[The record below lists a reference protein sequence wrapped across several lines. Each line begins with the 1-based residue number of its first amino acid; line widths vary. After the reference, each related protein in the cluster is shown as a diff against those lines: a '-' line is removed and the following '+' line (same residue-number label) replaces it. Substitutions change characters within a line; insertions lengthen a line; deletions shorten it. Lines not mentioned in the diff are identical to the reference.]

1 MKWLNRLKERIG
13 KWRIEIYV
21 DVEPDVNALL
31 RLMDDLDGVE
41 TTITVLPN
49 EEQRL
54 LSPPEEKWQSYERG

>member
-1 MKWLNRLKERIG
+1 MKWLDWLKERIG
-13 KWRIEIYV
+13 QWRIEICF

-41 TTITVLPN
+41 TTITVLPD

-54 LSPPEEKWQSYERG
+54 LAPPEKRRDV